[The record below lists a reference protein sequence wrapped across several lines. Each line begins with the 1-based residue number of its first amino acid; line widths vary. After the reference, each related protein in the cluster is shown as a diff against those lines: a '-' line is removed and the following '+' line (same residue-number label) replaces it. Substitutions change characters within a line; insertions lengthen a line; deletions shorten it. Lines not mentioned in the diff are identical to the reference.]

1 VQSTAKVEDSTTFNF
16 LGSIKEHVVSSHKEG
31 LLAAGLDLSHQDTS
45 VRPQDDLYRHF
56 NGGWLKTAVIPAD
69 RASDGAFITLR
80 IQSEA
85 RVREIIEGATGSDE
99 ATKISNIYKSF
110 MDADAVNAK
119 GGAPIAAEL
128 AEVDSISS
136 LTDFT
141 STLSKLEARGV
152 SGIFGTF
159 IYADMKDASTNILY
173 LQQGGISLPD
183 EAYYREEKYADI
195 RTAYVAHI
203 EAMFTLAGVSNPAE
217 NAAKVMA
224 LETSIASH
232 HWDQVK
238 DRDAT
243 LTYNKMN
250 RTEVKALMPAFD
262 WELYLTDGEIP
273 SIVLDSVIVQQPSF
287 FEGLGAILAS
297 FDLEAWK
304 AWLQWHI
311 ISGAAPYLSD
321 EFTTENFAF
330 FGKTLSGTPELRERW
345 KRAVSMI
352 EGSLGEAV
360 GKVYVQ
366 KYFPAEAKARMEKLV
381 ANLIEA
387 YRISINELEWMS
399 PDTKVK
405 ALEKLGKFRPKIGYP
420 DKWRDYSA
428 LQTTADDLYGNVGR
442 VVKFQRDH
450 ELSKIGKPVD
460 RDEWH
465 MAPQTV
471 NAYYNPVMNEI
482 VFPAAILQPPFFGL
496 NHDDAVNY
504 GGIGAVIGH
513 EIGHGF
519 DDQGSKY
526 DGDGALNN
534 WWTDADRSAF
544 EARTKALIAQYDVLT
559 PEEAPDVTV
568 NGALTI
574 GENIG
579 DLGGLTIAYKAY
591 QISLA
596 GKASAVIDGM
606 SGEQRLLLSWA
617 QVWRAKVRPEEMR
630 RRVAT
635 DPHSPAEF
643 RCNQI
648 LKNFTPFYEAFEV
661 TDNDALWLEEQ
672 SRVQIW

>member
-1 VQSTAKVEDSTTFNF
+1 M
-16 LGSIKEHVVSSHKEG
+16 SSSNNG
-31 LLAAGLDLSHQDTS
+31 LSAAGLDFSHQDQS
-45 VRPQDDLYRHF
+45 VRPQDDLYRHL

-69 RASDGAFITLR
+69 RATDGAFMALR
-80 IQSEA
+80 VQSEA

-99 ATKISNIYKSF
+99 ATKISQIYKSF
-110 MDADAVNAK
+110 MDDAAVNAK
-119 GGAPIAAEL
+119 GASPIAAEL
-128 AEVDSISS
+128 AEVDAISS
-136 LTDFT
+136 ITDFI
-141 STLSKLEARGV
+141 STLSKLEARGT

-183 EAYYREEKYADI
+183 EAYYRDEKYAEI
-195 RTAYVAHI
+195 RTAYLAHI
-203 EAMFTLAGVSNPAE
+203 TAMFTLAKVSNPGE
-217 NAAKVMA
+217 NAAKVLA

-243 LTYNKMN
+243 LTYNKMD
-250 RTEVKALMPAFD
+250 RAQVKALMPAFD
-262 WELYLTDGEIP
+262 WELYLTAGEIP
-273 SIVLDSVIVQQPSF
+273 AIVLDSVIVQQPSF
-287 FEGLGAILAS
+287 FEGLGAILAG
-297 FDLEAWK
+297 FDADAWK
-304 AWLQWHI
+304 AWLKWHI

-321 EFTTENFAF
+321 EFTNENFAF

-387 YRISINELEWMS
+387 YRVSINELAWMS
-399 PDTKVK
+399 PDTKAK

-428 LQTTADDLYGNVGR
+428 LKTTPDDLYGNVGR

-496 NHDDAVNY
+496 DHDDAVNY

-534 WWTDADRSAF
+534 WWTDSDRAAF
-544 EARTKALIAQYDVLT
+544 EERTKALIAQYDALI
-559 PEEAPDVTV
+559 PEEATDVNV

-596 GKASAVIDGM
+596 GKPSPVIEGM
-606 SGEQRLLLSWA
+606 SGEKRLMLSWA
-617 QVWRAKVRPEEMR
+617 QIWRAKVRPEEMR
-630 RRVAT
+630 RRIAT

-648 LKNFTPFYEAFEV
+648 LKNFTPFYEEFGV
-661 TDNDALWLEEQ
+661 TEKDALWLEEQ

>member
-1 VQSTAKVEDSTTFNF
+1 M
-16 LGSIKEHVVSSHKEG
+16 SSSKEG
-31 LLAAGLDLSHQDTS
+31 LSAAGLDFSNQDQS

-56 NGGWLKTAVIPAD
+56 NGSWLKTAVIPAD
-69 RASDGAFITLR
+69 RATDGAFMALR
-80 IQSEA
+80 VQSEA

-99 ATKISNIYKSF
+99 ATKIAHIYKSF

-119 GGAPIAAEL
+119 GGSPIAAEL
-128 AEVDSISS
+128 ALVDSISTI
-136 LTDFT
+136 TDFI
-141 STLSKLEARGV
+141 STFSKLEARGT

-173 LQQGGISLPD
+173 LAQGGISLPD

-203 EAMFTLAGVSNPAE
+203 TAMFTLAGVSDPAG

-238 DRDAT
+238 NRDAT

-250 RTEVKALMPAFD
+250 RAEVTALMPVFD

-273 SIVLDSVIVQQPSF
+273 AIVLDSVIVQQPSF
-287 FEGLGAILAS
+287 FEGLGSILAN
-297 FDLEAWK
+297 FDAAAWK
-304 AWLQWHI
+304 AWLKWHI
-311 ISGAAPYLSD
+311 ISGSAPYLSD
-321 EFTTENFAF
+321 DFTNENFAF

-366 KYFPAEAKARMEKLV
+366 KYFPAEAKARMENLV

-387 YRISINELEWMS
+387 YRVSINELAWMS

-428 LQTTADDLYGNVGR
+428 LKTTPGDLYGNVGR

-460 RDEWH
+460 RDEWF

-482 VFPAAILQPPFFGL
+482 VFPAAILQAPFFGL
-496 NHDDAVNY
+496 DHDDAVNY

-534 WWTDADRSAF
+534 WWTDADRAAF
-544 EARTKALIAQYDVLT
+544 EERTKALIAQYDALI
-559 PEEAPDVTV
+559 PEEAPDVNV

-579 DLGGLTIAYKAY
+579 DLGGLTIAFKAY
-591 QISLA
+591 QISLQ
-596 GKASAVIDGM
+596 GKISPVIEGM
-606 SGEQRLLLSWA
+606 SGEKRLMLSWA
-617 QVWRAKVRPEEMR
+617 QIWRAKVRPEEMR
-630 RRVAT
+630 RRIAT

-648 LKNFTPFYEAFEV
+648 LKNFTPFYQEFGV
-661 TDNDALWLEEQ
+661 TEKDALWLEEQ
-672 SRVQIW
+672 ARVQIW

>member
-1 VQSTAKVEDSTTFNF
+1 M
-16 LGSIKEHVVSSHKEG
+16 SSSKDG
-31 LLAAGLDLSHQDTS
+31 LSAAGLDFSYQDQS

-69 RASDGAFITLR
+69 RATDGAFMALR
-80 IQSEA
+80 VQSEA

-99 ATKISNIYKSF
+99 ATKIAHIYKSF
-110 MDADAVNAK
+110 MDVDAVNAK
-119 GGAPIAAEL
+119 GGSPIAAEL
-128 AEVDSISS
+128 ALVDSISTI
-136 LTDFT
+136 TDFI
-141 STLSKLEARGV
+141 STFSKLEARGTA
-152 SGIFGTF
+152 GIFGTF

-173 LQQGGISLPD
+173 LAQGGISLPD

-203 EAMFTLAGVSNPAE
+203 SAMFTLAGVSDPAE
-217 NAAKVMA
+217 NAAQVMA

-238 DRDAT
+238 NRDAT

-250 RTEVKALMPAFD
+250 RAEVKALMPAFD
-262 WELYLTDGEIP
+262 WDLYLTDGEIP
-273 SIVLDSVIVQQPSF
+273 AIVLDSVIVQQPSF
-287 FEGLGAILAS
+287 FEGLGSILAS
-297 FDLEAWK
+297 FDAAAWK
-304 AWLQWHI
+304 AWLKWHI
-311 ISGAAPYLSD
+311 ISGSAPYLSD
-321 EFTTENFAF
+321 DFTNENFAF

-366 KYFPAEAKARMEKLV
+366 KYFPAEAKARMENLV

-387 YRISINELEWMS
+387 YRVSINELAWMS

-428 LQTTADDLYGNVGR
+428 LKTTPDDLYGNVGR

-460 RDEWH
+460 RDEWF

-482 VFPAAILQPPFFGL
+482 VFPAAILQAPFFGL
-496 NHDDAVNY
+496 DHDDAVNY

-534 WWTDADRSAF
+534 WWTDADRAAF
-544 EARTKALIAQYDVLT
+544 EERTKALIEQYDALI
-559 PEEAPDVTV
+559 PEEAPDVNV

-591 QISLA
+591 QISLQ
-596 GKASAVIDGM
+596 GKPSPVIEGM
-606 SGEQRLLLSWA
+606 SGEKRLMLSWA
-617 QVWRAKVRPEEMR
+617 QIWRAKVRPEEMR
-630 RRVAT
+630 RRIAT

-648 LKNFTPFYEAFEV
+648 LKNFTPFYQEFGV
-661 TDNDALWLEEQ
+661 TEKDALWLEEQ

>member
-1 VQSTAKVEDSTTFNF
+1 M
-16 LGSIKEHVVSSHKEG
+16 SSSKEG
-31 LLAAGLDLSHQDTS
+31 LSAAGLDFSNQDQS

-56 NGGWLKTAVIPAD
+56 NGSWLKTAVIPAD
-69 RASDGAFITLR
+69 RATDGAFMALR
-80 IQSEA
+80 VQSEA

-99 ATKISNIYKSF
+99 ATKIAHIYKSF
-110 MDADAVNAK
+110 MDVDAVNAK
-119 GGAPIAAEL
+119 GASPIAAEL
-128 AEVDSISS
+128 ALVDSISTI
-136 LTDFT
+136 TDFI
-141 STLSKLEARGV
+141 STFSKLEARGT

-173 LQQGGISLPD
+173 LAQGGISLPD

-203 EAMFTLAGVSNPAE
+203 TAMFTLAGVSDPAG

-238 DRDAT
+238 NRDAT

-250 RTEVKALMPAFD
+250 RAEVTALMPVFD

-273 SIVLDSVIVQQPSF
+273 AIVLDSVIVQQPSF
-287 FEGLGAILAS
+287 FEGLGSILAN
-297 FDLEAWK
+297 FDAAAWK
-304 AWLQWHI
+304 AWLKWHI
-311 ISGAAPYLSD
+311 ISGSAPYLSD
-321 EFTTENFAF
+321 DFTNENFAF

-366 KYFPAEAKARMEKLV
+366 KYFPAEAKARMENLV

-387 YRISINELEWMS
+387 YRVSINELAWMS

-428 LQTTADDLYGNVGR
+428 LKTTPDDLYGNVGR

-460 RDEWH
+460 RDEWF

-482 VFPAAILQPPFFGL
+482 VFPAAILQAPFFGL
-496 NHDDAVNY
+496 DHDDAVNY

-534 WWTDADRSAF
+534 WWTDADRAAF
-544 EARTKALIAQYDVLT
+544 EERTKALIAQYDALI
-559 PEEAPDVTV
+559 PEEAPDVNV

-579 DLGGLTIAYKAY
+579 DLGGLTIAFKAY
-591 QISLA
+591 QISLQ
-596 GKASAVIDGM
+596 GKPSPVIEGM
-606 SGEQRLLLSWA
+606 SGEKRLMLSWA
-617 QVWRAKVRPEEMR
+617 QIWRAKVRPEEMR
-630 RRVAT
+630 RRIAT

-648 LKNFTPFYEAFEV
+648 LKNFTPFYQEFGV
-661 TDNDALWLEEQ
+661 TEKDALWLEEQ

>member
-1 VQSTAKVEDSTTFNF
+1 VSNQSLS
-16 LGSIKEHVVSSHKEG
+16 G
-31 LLAAGLDLSHQDTS
+31 AGLDFSHQDTS

-56 NGGWLKTAVIPAD
+56 NGGWLKTAQIPAD
-69 RASDGAFITLR
+69 RASDGAFIALR

-99 ATKISNIYKSF
+99 ATKIGNLYRSF
-110 MDADAVNAK
+110 MDSAAVNAK
-119 GGAPIAAEL
+119 GGSPIAPEL
-128 AEVDSISS
+128 AEVDSIST
-136 LTDFT
+136 LTDFI
-141 STLSKLEARGV
+141 STLSKLEARGT

-183 EAYYREEKYADI
+183 EAYYREDKYAEI
-195 RTAYVAHI
+195 RSAFLSHI
-203 EAMFTLAGVSNPAE
+203 EAMFALAGVSNPAD

-262 WELYLTDGEIP
+262 WELYLTDGQIP
-273 SIVLDSVIVQQPSF
+273 SVVLDSVIVQQPSF
-287 FEGLGAILAS
+287 FEGLGTILAS
-297 FDLEAWK
+297 FDLASWK
-304 AWLQWHI
+304 AWLKWHI

-321 EFTTENFAF
+321 DFTNENFAF
-330 FGKTLSGTPELRERW
+330 FGKVLSGTPELRERW

-399 PDTKVK
+399 PETKVK
-405 ALEKLGKFRPKIGYP
+405 AQEKLGKFRPKIGYP

-428 LQTTADDLYGNVGR
+428 LQTTPDDLYGNVGR

-450 ELSKIGKPVD
+450 ELSKVGKPVD
-460 RDEWH
+460 REEWF

-496 NHDDAVNY
+496 DHDDAVNY
-504 GGIGAVIGH
+504 GAIGAVIGH

-534 WWTDADRSAF
+534 WWTDADRAAF
-544 EARTKALIAQYDVLT
+544 EERTKALIAQYDVLV

-579 DLGGLTIAYKAY
+579 DLGGLAIAYKAY
-591 QISLA
+591 QISLQ
-596 GKASAVIDGM
+596 GKPSPVIEGM
-606 SGEQRLLLSWA
+606 SGEKRLMLSWA

-630 RRVAT
+630 RRIAT

-648 LKNFTPFYEAFEV
+648 LKNFTPFYEEFGV
-661 TDNDALWLEEQ
+661 TDKDALWLEEQ
-672 SRVQIW
+672 ARVQIW

>member
-1 VQSTAKVEDSTTFNF
+1 M
-16 LGSIKEHVVSSHKEG
+16 SSSKDG
-31 LLAAGLDLSHQDTS
+31 LSAAGLDFSHQDQT
-45 VRPQDDLYRHF
+45 VRAQDDLYRHF

-69 RASDGAFITLR
+69 RATDGAFMALR
-80 IQSEA
+80 VQSEA

-99 ATKISNIYKSF
+99 ATKIANIYKSF
-110 MDADAVNAK
+110 MDVDAVNAK
-119 GGAPIAAEL
+119 GGSPIAAEL
-128 AEVDSISS
+128 ALVDSISTI
-136 LTDFT
+136 TDFI
-141 STLSKLEARGV
+141 STFSQLEARGTA
-152 SGIFGTF
+152 GIFGTF

-173 LQQGGISLPD
+173 LAQGGISLPD
-183 EAYYREEKYADI
+183 EAYYREEKYAEI
-195 RTAYVAHI
+195 RTAYLAHI
-203 EAMFTLAGVSNPAE
+203 TAMFTLAGVSDPAE
-217 NAAKVMA
+217 NAAQVMA

-238 DRDAT
+238 NRDAT

-250 RTEVKALMPAFD
+250 RAEVKALMPAFD
-262 WELYLTDGEIP
+262 WDLYLTDGEIP
-273 SIVLDSVIVQQPSF
+273 AIVLDSVIVQQPSF
-287 FEGLGAILAS
+287 FEGLGSILAN
-297 FDLEAWK
+297 FDAAAWK
-304 AWLQWHI
+304 AWLKWHI
-311 ISGAAPYLSD
+311 ISGSAPYLSD
-321 EFTTENFAF
+321 DFTYENFAF

-366 KYFPAEAKARMEKLV
+366 QYFPAEAKARMEKLV

-387 YRISINELEWMS
+387 YRISINELAWMS
-399 PDTKVK
+399 PETKVK

-428 LQTTADDLYGNVGR
+428 LKTTSDDLYGNVGR

-460 RDEWH
+460 RDEWF

-482 VFPAAILQPPFFGL
+482 VFPAAILQAPFFGL
-496 NHDDAVNY
+496 DHDDAVNY

-534 WWTDADRSAF
+534 WWTDADRADF
-544 EARTKALIAQYDVLT
+544 EERTKALIAQYDALI
-559 PEEAPDVTV
+559 PEEAPDVNV

-596 GKASAVIDGM
+596 GKPSPVIDGM
-606 SGEQRLLLSWA
+606 SGEKRLMLSWA
-617 QVWRAKVRPEEMR
+617 QIWRAKVRPEEMR
-630 RRVAT
+630 RRIAT

-648 LKNFTPFYEAFEV
+648 LKNFTPFYEEFGV
-661 TDNDALWLEEQ
+661 TDKDALWLEEQ
-672 SRVQIW
+672 ARVQIW

>member
-1 VQSTAKVEDSTTFNF
+1 
-16 LGSIKEHVVSSHKEG
+16 VSSSKDG
-31 LLAAGLDLSHQDTS
+31 LSAAGLDFSHQDQT
-45 VRPQDDLYRHF
+45 VRAQDDLYRHF

-69 RASDGAFITLR
+69 RATDGAFMALR
-80 IQSEA
+80 VQSEA

-99 ATKISNIYKSF
+99 ATKIANIYKSF
-110 MDADAVNAK
+110 MDVDAVNAK
-119 GGAPIAAEL
+119 GGSPIAAEL
-128 AEVDSISS
+128 ALVDSISTI
-136 LTDFT
+136 TDFI
-141 STLSKLEARGV
+141 STFSKLEARGTA
-152 SGIFGTF
+152 GIFGTF

-173 LQQGGISLPD
+173 LAQGGISLPD
-183 EAYYREEKYADI
+183 EAYYREEKYAEI
-195 RTAYVAHI
+195 RTAYLDHI
-203 EAMFTLAGVSNPAE
+203 TAMFTLAGVSDPAE
-217 NAAKVMA
+217 NAAQVMA

-238 DRDAT
+238 NRDAT

-262 WELYLTDGEIP
+262 WDLYLTDGEIP
-273 SIVLDSVIVQQPSF
+273 AIVLDSVIVQQPSF
-287 FEGLGAILAS
+287 FEGLGSILAN
-297 FDLEAWK
+297 FDAAAWK
-304 AWLQWHI
+304 AWLKWHI
-311 ISGAAPYLSD
+311 ISGSAPYLSD
-321 EFTTENFAF
+321 DFTNENFAF

-366 KYFPAEAKARMEKLV
+366 QYFPAEAKARMEKLV

-387 YRISINELEWMS
+387 YRISINELAWMS
-399 PDTKVK
+399 PETKVK

-428 LQTTADDLYGNVGR
+428 LKTTSDDLYGNVGR

-460 RDEWH
+460 RDEWF

-482 VFPAAILQPPFFGL
+482 VFPAAILQAPFFGL
-496 NHDDAVNY
+496 DHDDAVNY

-534 WWTDADRSAF
+534 WWTDADRAAF
-544 EARTKALIAQYDVLT
+544 EERTKALIAQYDALI
-559 PEEAPDVTV
+559 PEEAPDVNV

-596 GKASAVIDGM
+596 GKPSPVIDGM
-606 SGEQRLLLSWA
+606 SGEKRLMLSWA
-617 QVWRAKVRPEEMR
+617 QIWRAKVRPEEMR
-630 RRVAT
+630 RRIAT

-648 LKNFTPFYEAFEV
+648 LKNFTPFYEEFGV
-661 TDNDALWLEEQ
+661 TDKDALWLEEQ
-672 SRVQIW
+672 ARVQIW

>member
-1 VQSTAKVEDSTTFNF
+1 M
-16 LGSIKEHVVSSHKEG
+16 SIKK
-31 LLAAGLDLSHQDTS
+31 AGLDLSNQDVT

-56 NGGWLKTAVIPAD
+56 NGEWLKSAVIPAD
-69 RASDGAFITLR
+69 RAADGAFVTLR

-85 RVREIIEGATGSDE
+85 RVREIIESATGSDE
-99 ATKISNIYKSF
+99 ATKISNIYASF
-110 MDADAVNAK
+110 MAADAVNAK
-119 GGAPIAAEL
+119 GCSPIADEL
-128 AEVDSISS
+128 AEVDAITS
-136 LTDFT
+136 LKDFI
-141 STLSKLEARGV
+141 STLAKLEARGL
-152 SGIFGTF
+152 SGIFGSF
-159 IYADMKDASTNILY
+159 IYADMKDASTHIMY
-173 LQQGGISLPD
+173 ISQGGISLPD
-183 EAYYREEKYADI
+183 EAYYREEQYADI
-195 RTAYVAHI
+195 RTTYVEHVAH
-203 EAMFTLAGVSNPAE
+203 MFSLAGVANGADL
-217 NAAKVMA
+217 AAKVMT
-224 LETSIASH
+224 LETSIAKH
-232 HWDQVK
+232 HWDKVK
-238 DRDAT
+238 GREAN
-243 LTYNKMN
+243 LTYNKMDRN
-250 RTEVKALMPAFD
+250 EVKALLSLFD
-262 WELYLTDGEIP
+262 WDLYLAAGDIP
-273 SIVLDSVIVQQPSF
+273 TVVLDSVIVRQPSF
-287 FEGLGAILAS
+287 FEGLNSILAS

-304 AWLQWHI
+304 AWLKWNI

-321 EFTTENFAF
+321 ELVDENFAF

-345 KRAVSMI
+345 KRAVTMI

-366 KYFPAEAKARMEKLV
+366 KYFPAEAKARMEALV

-387 YRISINELEWMS
+387 YRVSINELAWMS

-442 VVKFQRDH
+442 VIKFQRDH

-496 NHDDAVNY
+496 DHDDAVNY

-534 WWTDADRSAF
+534 WWTDADRAAF
-544 EARTKALIAQYDVLT
+544 EERTKALIAQYDELK
-559 PEEAPDVTV
+559 PEEAPDVNV

-591 QISLA
+591 LISLA
-596 GKASAVIDGM
+596 GKPSPVIDGF
-606 SGEQRLLLSWA
+606 SGEQRLMLSWA

-630 RRVAT
+630 RRIAT

-648 LKNFTPFYEAFEV
+648 VKNFTPFYEAFGV
-661 TDNDALWLEEQ
+661 TEKDALWLDEQ

>member
-1 VQSTAKVEDSTTFNF
+1 M
-16 LGSIKEHVVSSHKEG
+16 SSSKEG
-31 LLAAGLDLSHQDTS
+31 LSAAGLDFSNQDQS

-56 NGGWLKTAVIPAD
+56 NGSWLKTAVIPAD
-69 RASDGAFITLR
+69 RATDGAFMALR
-80 IQSEA
+80 VQSEA

-99 ATKISNIYKSF
+99 ATKIAHIYKSF
-110 MDADAVNAK
+110 MDVDAVNAK
-119 GGAPIAAEL
+119 GASPIAAEL
-128 AEVDSISS
+128 ALVDSISTI
-136 LTDFT
+136 TDFI
-141 STLSKLEARGV
+141 STFSKLEARGT

-173 LQQGGISLPD
+173 LAQGGISLPD

-203 EAMFTLAGVSNPAE
+203 TAMFTLAGVSDPAG

-238 DRDAT
+238 NRDAT

-250 RTEVKALMPAFD
+250 RAEVTALMPVFD

-273 SIVLDSVIVQQPSF
+273 AIVLDSVIVQQPSF
-287 FEGLGAILAS
+287 FEGLGSILAN
-297 FDLEAWK
+297 FDAAAWK
-304 AWLQWHI
+304 AWLKWHI
-311 ISGAAPYLSD
+311 ISGSAPYLSD
-321 EFTTENFAF
+321 DFTKENFAF

-366 KYFPAEAKARMEKLV
+366 KYFPAEAKARMENLV

-387 YRISINELEWMS
+387 YRVSINELAWMS

-428 LQTTADDLYGNVGR
+428 LKTTPGDLYGNVGR

-460 RDEWH
+460 RDEWF

-482 VFPAAILQPPFFGL
+482 VFPAAILQAPFFGL
-496 NHDDAVNY
+496 DHDDAVNY

-534 WWTDADRSAF
+534 WWTDADRAAF
-544 EARTKALIAQYDVLT
+544 EERTKALIAQYDALI
-559 PEEAPDVTV
+559 PEEAPDVNV

-579 DLGGLTIAYKAY
+579 DLGGLTIAFKAY
-591 QISLA
+591 QISLQ
-596 GKASAVIDGM
+596 GKLSPVIEGM
-606 SGEQRLLLSWA
+606 SGEKRLMLSWA
-617 QVWRAKVRPEEMR
+617 QIWRAKVRPEEMR
-630 RRVAT
+630 RRIAT

-648 LKNFTPFYEAFEV
+648 LKNFTPFYQEFGV
-661 TDNDALWLEEQ
+661 TEKDALWLEEQ
-672 SRVQIW
+672 ARVQIW

>member
-1 VQSTAKVEDSTTFNF
+1 M
-16 LGSIKEHVVSSHKEG
+16 SIKK
-31 LLAAGLDLSHQDTS
+31 AGLDFSNQDSS

-56 NGGWLKTAVIPAD
+56 NGGWLSTAEIPAD
-69 RASDGAFITLR
+69 RATDGAFMALR
-80 IQSEA
+80 IESEA
-85 RVREIIEGATGSDE
+85 RVREIIESATGSDE
-99 ATKISNIYKSF
+99 ATKISNIYASF
-110 MDADAVNAK
+110 MAADAVNAK
-119 GGAPIAAEL
+119 GASPIANEL
-128 AEVDSISS
+128 KEVDAIAS
-136 LTDFT
+136 LKDFI
-141 STLSKLEARGV
+141 STLSKLEARGL

-159 IYADMKDASTNILY
+159 IYADMKDASTNIMY

-195 RTAYVAHI
+195 RAAFLVHVAKI
-203 EAMFTLAGVSNPAE
+203 FDLAGVPSSAE
-217 NAAKVMA
+217 LATKVMA
-224 LETSIASH
+224 LETTLASH

-250 RTEVKALMPAFD
+250 RAQVSALMPAFD
-262 WELYLTDGEIP
+262 WELYLTAGEIP
-273 SIVLDSVIVQQPSF
+273 AIVLDSVIVQQPSY
-287 FEGLGAILAS
+287 FEGLGQILAD
-297 FDLEAWK
+297 FDLDAWK
-304 AWLQWHI
+304 AWLKWHI
-311 ISGAAPYLSD
+311 ISGAASYLSD
-321 EFTTENFAF
+321 EFVQENFAF

-366 KYFPAEAKARMEKLV
+366 KYFPAEAKTRMEQLV

-387 YRISINELEWMS
+387 YRVSINDLEWMS
-399 PDTKVK
+399 PQTKVK

-428 LQTTADDLYGNVGR
+428 LETTPDDLYGNVGR
-442 VVKFQRDH
+442 VIKFQRDH

-460 RDEWH
+460 REEWH

-496 NHDDAVNY
+496 DHDDAVNY

-534 WWTDADRSAF
+534 WWSDSDREAF
-544 EARTKALIAQYDVLT
+544 ELRTKALIAQYDALI
-559 PEEAPDVTV
+559 PEEAPDVNV

-579 DLGGLTIAYKAY
+579 DLGGLAIAYKAY
-591 QISLA
+591 QISLG
-596 GKASAVIDGM
+596 GKASPVIDGF

-617 QVWRAKVRPEEMR
+617 QIWRAKVRPEEMR
-630 RRVAT
+630 RRIAT

-648 LKNFTPFYEAFEV
+648 VKNFTPFYEAFGV
-661 TDNDALWLEEQ
+661 TEKDALWLDEQ

>member
-1 VQSTAKVEDSTTFNF
+1 V
-16 LGSIKEHVVSSHKEG
+16 SIKK
-31 LLAAGLDLSHQDTS
+31 AGLDFSNQDSS

-56 NGGWLKTAVIPAD
+56 NGGWLSTAEIPAD
-69 RASDGAFITLR
+69 RATDGAFMALR
-80 IQSEA
+80 IESEA
-85 RVREIIEGATGSDE
+85 RVREIIESATGSDE
-99 ATKISNIYKSF
+99 ATKISNIYASF
-110 MDADAVNAK
+110 MAADAVNAK
-119 GGAPIAAEL
+119 GASPIANEL
-128 AEVDSISS
+128 KEVDAIAS
-136 LTDFT
+136 LKDFI
-141 STLSKLEARGV
+141 STLSKLEARGL
-152 SGIFGTF
+152 SGIFGTY
-159 IYADMKDASTNILY
+159 IYADMKDASTNIMY

-195 RTAYVAHI
+195 RAAFLVHVAKI
-203 EAMFTLAGVSNPAE
+203 FDLAGVPSS
-217 NAAKVMA
+217 AALATKVMA
-224 LETSIASH
+224 LETSLASH

-250 RTEVKALMPAFD
+250 RAQVSALMPAFD
-262 WELYLTDGEIP
+262 WELYLTAGEIP
-273 SIVLDSVIVQQPSF
+273 AIVLDSVIVQQPSY
-287 FEGLGAILAS
+287 FEGLGQILAD
-297 FDLEAWK
+297 FDLDAWK
-304 AWLQWHI
+304 AWLKWHI
-311 ISGAAPYLSD
+311 ISGAASYLSD
-321 EFTTENFAF
+321 EFVQENFAF

-366 KYFPAEAKARMEKLV
+366 KYFPAEAKTRMEQLV

-387 YRISINELEWMS
+387 YRVSINDLEWMS
-399 PDTKVK
+399 PETKVK

-428 LQTTADDLYGNVGR
+428 LETTPDDLYGNVGR
-442 VVKFQRDH
+442 VIKFQRDH

-460 RDEWH
+460 REEWH

-496 NHDDAVNY
+496 DHDDAVNY

-534 WWTDADRSAF
+534 WWSDSDREAF
-544 EARTKALIAQYDVLT
+544 ELRTKALIAQYDALI
-559 PEEAPDVTV
+559 PEEAPDVNV

-579 DLGGLTIAYKAY
+579 DLGGLAIAYKAY
-591 QISLA
+591 QISL
-596 GKASAVIDGM
+596 GSKASPVIDGF

-617 QVWRAKVRPEEMR
+617 QIWRAKVRPEEMR
-630 RRVAT
+630 RRIAT

-648 LKNFTPFYEAFEV
+648 VKNFTPFYEAFGV
-661 TDNDALWLEEQ
+661 TEKDALWLDEQ

>member
-1 VQSTAKVEDSTTFNF
+1 M
-16 LGSIKEHVVSSHKEG
+16 SSSKDG
-31 LLAAGLDLSHQDTS
+31 LSAAGLDFSYQDQS

-69 RASDGAFITLR
+69 RATDGAFMALR
-80 IQSEA
+80 VQSEA

-99 ATKISNIYKSF
+99 ATKIAHIYKSF
-110 MDADAVNAK
+110 MDVDAVNAK
-119 GGAPIAAEL
+119 GGSPIAAEL
-128 AEVDSISS
+128 ALVDSISTI
-136 LTDFT
+136 TDFI
-141 STLSKLEARGV
+141 STFSRLEARGTA
-152 SGIFGTF
+152 GIFGTF

-173 LQQGGISLPD
+173 LAQGGISLPD

-203 EAMFTLAGVSNPAE
+203 SAMFTLAGVSDPAE
-217 NAAKVMA
+217 NAAQVMA

-238 DRDAT
+238 NRDAT

-262 WELYLTDGEIP
+262 WDLYLTDGEIP
-273 SIVLDSVIVQQPSF
+273 AIVLDSVIVQQPSF
-287 FEGLGAILAS
+287 FEGLGSILAN
-297 FDLEAWK
+297 FDAAAWK
-304 AWLQWHI
+304 AWLKWHI
-311 ISGAAPYLSD
+311 ISGSAPYLSD
-321 EFTTENFAF
+321 DFTNENFAF

-366 KYFPAEAKARMEKLV
+366 KYFPAEAKARMENLV

-387 YRISINELEWMS
+387 YRVSINELAWMS

-428 LQTTADDLYGNVGR
+428 LKTTPDDLYGNVGR

-460 RDEWH
+460 RDEWF

-482 VFPAAILQPPFFGL
+482 VFPAAILQAPFFGL
-496 NHDDAVNY
+496 DHDDAVNY

-534 WWTDADRSAF
+534 WWTDADRAAF
-544 EARTKALIAQYDVLT
+544 EERTKALIEQYDALI
-559 PEEAPDVTV
+559 PEEAPDVNV

-591 QISLA
+591 QISLQ
-596 GKASAVIDGM
+596 GKPSPVIEGM
-606 SGEQRLLLSWA
+606 SGEKRLMLSWA
-617 QVWRAKVRPEEMR
+617 QIWRAKVRPEEMR
-630 RRVAT
+630 RRIAT

-648 LKNFTPFYEAFEV
+648 LKNFTPFYQEFGV
-661 TDNDALWLEEQ
+661 TEKDALWLEEQ

>member
-1 VQSTAKVEDSTTFNF
+1 MSNKS
-16 LGSIKEHVVSSHKEG
+16 LSG
-31 LLAAGLDLSHQDTS
+31 AGLDFSHQDTS

-56 NGGWLKTAVIPAD
+56 NGGWLKSAEIPAD
-69 RASDGAFITLR
+69 RASDGAFIALR

-110 MDADAVNAK
+110 MDAAAVNAK
-119 GGAPIAAEL
+119 GGSPIAGEL
-128 AEVDSISS
+128 AQVDSISS
-136 LTDFT
+136 LTDFV
-141 STLSKLEARGV
+141 STFSKLEARGT

-173 LQQGGISLPD
+173 LVQGGISLPD
-183 EAYYREEKYADI
+183 EAYYSEEKYADI
-195 RTAYVAHI
+195 RTAYLSHI

-238 DRDAT
+238 NRDAT
-243 LTYNKMN
+243 LTYNKMD
-250 RTEVKALMPAFD
+250 RAQVKALMPAFD
-262 WELYLTDGEIP
+262 WELYLSEGEIP
-273 SIVLDSVIVQQPSF
+273 GVVLDSVIVQQPSF
-287 FEGLGAILAS
+287 FEGLGALLAN
-297 FDLEAWK
+297 FDVDAWK
-304 AWLQWHI
+304 AWLKWHI

-321 EFTTENFAF
+321 DFTNENFAF
-330 FGKTLSGTPELRERW
+330 FGKVLSGTPELRERW

-428 LQTTADDLYGNVGR
+428 LQTTSDDLYGNVGR

-460 RDEWH
+460 RDEWL

-496 NHDDAVNY
+496 DHDDAVNY
-504 GGIGAVIGH
+504 GAIGAVIGH

-534 WWTDADRSAF
+534 WWTDADRAAF
-544 EARTKALIAQYDVLT
+544 EERTKALIEQYDALI
-559 PEEAPDVTV
+559 PEEAPDVNV

-579 DLGGLTIAYKAY
+579 DLGGLAIAYKAY
-591 QISLA
+591 QISLQ
-596 GKASAVIDGM
+596 GKPSPVIEGM
-606 SGEQRLLLSWA
+606 SGEKRLMLSWA

-630 RRVAT
+630 RRIAI

-648 LKNFTPFYEAFEV
+648 LKNFTPFYEEFGV
-661 TDNDALWLEEQ
+661 TDKDALWLEEQ
-672 SRVQIW
+672 ARVQIW

>member
-1 VQSTAKVEDSTTFNF
+1 
-16 LGSIKEHVVSSHKEG
+16 
-31 LLAAGLDLSHQDTS
+31 

-69 RASDGAFITLR
+69 RATDGAFMALR
-80 IQSEA
+80 VQSEA
-85 RVREIIEGATGSDE
+85 RVREIIESATGSDE
-99 ATKISNIYKSF
+99 ATKIANIYKSF
-110 MDADAVNAK
+110 MDAAAVNSK
-119 GGAPIAAEL
+119 GSSPIASEL
-128 AEVDSISS
+128 AQVDSISS
-136 LTDFT
+136 LTDFV
-141 STLSKLEARGV
+141 STFSKLEARGT

-173 LQQGGISLPD
+173 LVQGGISLPD

-195 RTAYVAHI
+195 RTAYLAHI
-203 EAMFTLAGVSNPAE
+203 TAMFTLAKISNPAE

-238 DRDAT
+238 NRDAT
-243 LTYNKMN
+243 LTYNKMD
-250 RTEVKALMPAFD
+250 RAQVKALMPAFD
-262 WELYLTDGEIP
+262 WDLYLADGEIP
-273 SIVLDSVIVQQPSF
+273 GIVLDSVIVQQPSF
-287 FEGLGAILAS
+287 FEGLGTILAD
-297 FDLEAWK
+297 FDVDAWK
-304 AWLQWHI
+304 AWLKWHI

-321 EFTTENFAF
+321 DFTNENFAF

-366 KYFPAEAKARMEKLV
+366 KYFPAEAKARMENLV

-387 YRISINELEWMS
+387 YRISINELAWMS
-399 PDTKVK
+399 PETKVK

-428 LQTTADDLYGNVGR
+428 LQTTPADLYGNVGR

-460 RDEWH
+460 RDEWF

-496 NHDDAVNY
+496 DHDDAVNY

-534 WWTDADRSAF
+534 WWTDADRAAF
-544 EARTKALIAQYDVLT
+544 EERTKALIAQYDALV
-559 PEEAPDVTV
+559 PEEAPDVNV

-579 DLGGLTIAYKAY
+579 DLGGLAIAFKAY

-596 GKASAVIDGM
+596 GKPSPVIEGM
-606 SGEQRLLLSWA
+606 SGEKRLMLSWA
-617 QVWRAKVRPEEMR
+617 QIWRAKVRPEEMR
-630 RRVAT
+630 RRIAT

-648 LKNFTPFYEAFEV
+648 LKNFTPFYQEFGV
-661 TDNDALWLEEQ
+661 TDKDALWLEEKA
-672 SRVQIW
+672 RVQIW

>member
-1 VQSTAKVEDSTTFNF
+1 MA
-16 LGSIKEHVVSSHKEG
+16 
-31 LLAAGLDLSHQDTS
+31 
-45 VRPQDDLYRHF
+45 
-56 NGGWLKTAVIPAD
+56 
-69 RASDGAFITLR
+69 LR
-80 IQSEA
+80 VQSEA

-99 ATKISNIYKSF
+99 ATKISQIYKSF
-110 MDADAVNAK
+110 MDDAAVNAK
-119 GGAPIAAEL
+119 GASPIAAEL
-128 AEVDSISS
+128 AEVDAISS
-136 LTDFT
+136 ITDFI
-141 STLSKLEARGV
+141 STLSKLEARGT

-183 EAYYREEKYADI
+183 EAYYRDEKYAEI
-195 RTAYVAHI
+195 RTAYLAHI
-203 EAMFTLAGVSNPAE
+203 TAMFTLAKVSNPGE
-217 NAAKVMA
+217 NATKVLA

-243 LTYNKMN
+243 LTYNKMD
-250 RTEVKALMPAFD
+250 RAQVKALMPAFD
-262 WELYLTDGEIP
+262 WELYLTAGEIP
-273 SIVLDSVIVQQPSF
+273 AIVLDSVIVQQPSF
-287 FEGLGAILAS
+287 FEGLGAILAG
-297 FDLEAWK
+297 FDADAWK
-304 AWLQWHI
+304 AWLKWHI

-321 EFTTENFAF
+321 EFTNENFAF

-387 YRISINELEWMS
+387 YRLSINELAWMS
-399 PDTKVK
+399 PDTKAK

-428 LQTTADDLYGNVGR
+428 LKTTPDDLYGNVGR

-496 NHDDAVNY
+496 DHDDAVNY

-534 WWTDADRSAF
+534 WWTDSDRAAF
-544 EARTKALIAQYDVLT
+544 EERTKALIAQYDALI
-559 PEEAPDVTV
+559 PEEATDVNV

-596 GKASAVIDGM
+596 GKPSPVIEGM
-606 SGEQRLLLSWA
+606 SGEKRLMLSWA
-617 QVWRAKVRPEEMR
+617 QIWRAKVRPEEMR
-630 RRVAT
+630 RRIAT

-648 LKNFTPFYEAFEV
+648 LKNFTPFYEEFGV
-661 TDNDALWLEEQ
+661 TEKDALWLEEQ

>member
-1 VQSTAKVEDSTTFNF
+1 MSNQSLS
-16 LGSIKEHVVSSHKEG
+16 G
-31 LLAAGLDLSHQDTS
+31 AGLDFSHQDTS

-56 NGGWLKTAVIPAD
+56 NGGWLKTAQIPAD
-69 RASDGAFITLR
+69 RASDGAFIALR

-99 ATKISNIYKSF
+99 ATKIGNLYRSF
-110 MDADAVNAK
+110 MDSTAVNAK
-119 GGAPIAAEL
+119 GGSPIAPEL
-128 AEVDSISS
+128 AEVDSIST
-136 LTDFT
+136 LTDFI
-141 STLSKLEARGV
+141 STLSKLEARGT

-183 EAYYREEKYADI
+183 EAYYREDKYAEI
-195 RTAYVAHI
+195 RSAFLSHI
-203 EAMFTLAGVSNPAE
+203 EAMFALAGVSNPAD

-262 WELYLTDGEIP
+262 WELYLTDGQIP
-273 SIVLDSVIVQQPSF
+273 SVVLDSVIVQQPSF
-287 FEGLGAILAS
+287 FEGLGTILAS
-297 FDLEAWK
+297 FDLAAWK
-304 AWLQWHI
+304 AWLKWHI

-321 EFTTENFAF
+321 DFTNENFAF
-330 FGKTLSGTPELRERW
+330 FGKVLSGTPELRERW

-399 PDTKVK
+399 PETKVK
-405 ALEKLGKFRPKIGYP
+405 AQEKLGKFRPKIGYP

-428 LQTTADDLYGNVGR
+428 LQTTPDDLYGNVGR

-450 ELSKIGKPVD
+450 ELSKVGKPVD
-460 RDEWH
+460 REEWF

-496 NHDDAVNY
+496 DHDDAVNY
-504 GGIGAVIGH
+504 GAIGAVIGH

-534 WWTDADRSAF
+534 WWTDADRAAF
-544 EARTKALIAQYDVLT
+544 EERTKALIAQYDVLV

-579 DLGGLTIAYKAY
+579 DLGGLVIAYKAY
-591 QISLA
+591 QISLQ
-596 GKASAVIDGM
+596 GKPSPVIEGM
-606 SGEQRLLLSWA
+606 SGEKRLMLSWA

-630 RRVAT
+630 RRIAT

-648 LKNFTPFYEAFEV
+648 LKNFTPFYEEFGV
-661 TDNDALWLEEQ
+661 TDKDALWLEEQ
-672 SRVQIW
+672 ARVQIW

>member
-1 VQSTAKVEDSTTFNF
+1 MTVTNHD
-16 LGSIKEHVVSSHKEG
+16 LSS
-31 LLAAGLDLSHQDTS
+31 AGLDFSHQDQS
-45 VRPQDDLYRHF
+45 VRPQDDLYRYF

-80 IQSEA
+80 VQSEA

-110 MDADAVNAK
+110 MDVDAVNAMS
-119 GGAPIAAEL
+119 GAPIAAEL
-128 AEVDSISS
+128 TEVDSITS
-136 LTDFT
+136 LADFT
-141 STLSKLEARGV
+141 STLAQLEAKGT

-183 EAYYREEKYADI
+183 EAYYRDEKYADI
-195 RTAYVAHI
+195 RTAFVSHVQ
-203 EAMFTLAGVSNPAE
+203 AMFTLAGVSDPAAK
-217 NAAKVMA
+217 AAKVMA

-243 LTYNKMN
+243 LTYNKMD
-250 RTEVKALMPAFD
+250 RTQVKALMPAFD
-262 WELYLTDGEIP
+262 WELYLTDGQIP

-287 FEGLGAILAS
+287 FEGLGSILAS
-297 FDLEAWK
+297 FDPDTWK
-304 AWLQWHI
+304 AWLKWHI

-321 EFTTENFAF
+321 EFAQESFDF

-387 YRISINELEWMS
+387 YRVSINELEWMS
-399 PDTKVK
+399 PDTKLK

-450 ELSKIGKPVD
+450 QLSKIGKPVD

-496 NHDDAVNY
+496 EHDDAVNY
-504 GGIGAVIGH
+504 GAIGAVIGH

-534 WWTDADRSAF
+534 WWTDSDRAAF
-544 EARTKALIAQYDVLT
+544 EERTKALIAQYDLLA

-579 DLGGLTIAYKAY
+579 DLGGLTIAFKAY
-591 QISLA
+591 QISLG
-596 GKASAVIDGM
+596 GKPSPVIEGM
-606 SGEQRLLLSWA
+606 SGEKRLMLSWA
-617 QVWRAKVRPEEMR
+617 QVWRSKLRPEEMR
-630 RRVAT
+630 RRIAT

-648 LKNFTPFYEAFEV
+648 LKNFTPFYKEFGV
-661 TDNDALWLEEQ
+661 TEKDALWLEEQ

>member
-1 VQSTAKVEDSTTFNF
+1 MSLQK
-16 LGSIKEHVVSSHKEG
+16 
-31 LLAAGLDLSHQDTS
+31 AGLDLAHKDESI
-45 VRPQDDLYRHF
+45 RPQDDLYRHF
-56 NGGWLKTAVIPAD
+56 NGGWLKSAQIPAD
-69 RASDGAFITLR
+69 RSSDGAFITLR

-85 RVREIIEGATGSDE
+85 RVREIIESASGSDE
-99 ATKISNIYKSF
+99 ATKISNLYKSF
-110 MDADAVNAK
+110 MDSAAVESK
-119 GGAPIAAEL
+119 GSSPIAAEL
-128 AEVDSISS
+128 AQVDSIETI
-136 LTDFT
+136 TDFV
-141 STLSKLEARGV
+141 STLTKLEARGV
-152 SGIFGTF
+152 QGIFGTF
-159 IYADMKDASTNILY
+159 IYADMKDASTNIMY

-195 RTAYVAHI
+195 RTAFVAHV
-203 EAMFTLAGVSNPAE
+203 AKMFDLAGVANGAE
-217 NAAKVMA
+217 LADQVLA
-224 LETSIASH
+224 LETTMASH

-243 LTYNKMN
+243 LTYNKLSGP
-250 RTEVKALMPAFD
+250 EVRALMPAFD
-262 WELYLTDGEIP
+262 WDLYLTDGEIP
-273 SIVLDSVIVQQPSF
+273 AVVLDSVIVQQPSYF
-287 FEGLGAILAS
+287 QGLGSILEN
-297 FDLEAWK
+297 FDAPAWK
-304 AWLQWHI
+304 AWLKWHI
-311 ISGAAPYLSD
+311 ISGAAPYLSSD
-321 EFTTENFAF
+321 FVDENFAF
-330 FGKTLSGTPELRERW
+330 FGKVLTGTPELRERW

-360 GKVYVQ
+360 GKVYVE
-366 KYFPAEAKARMEKLV
+366 KYFPAQAKAQMEKLV

-387 YRISINELEWMS
+387 YRVSITDLEWMS
-399 PDTKVK
+399 PETKVK

-428 LQTTADDLYGNVGR
+428 LTTTPDDLYGNVGR

-450 ELSKIGKPVD
+450 EISKIGKPVD
-460 RDEWH
+460 REEWH

-496 NHDDAVNY
+496 DHDDAVNY

-534 WWTDADRSAF
+534 WWTDADRQAF
-544 EARTKALIAQYDVLT
+544 EDRTKALIAQYDALA
-559 PEEAPDVTV
+559 PEEAPDVNV

-591 QISLA
+591 QISLD
-596 GKASAVIDGM
+596 GKPSPVIDGLT
-606 SGEQRLLLSWA
+606 GEQRLLLSWA

-630 RRVAT
+630 RRIAT

-648 LKNFTPFYEAFEV
+648 VKNFTPFYEAFGV
-661 TDNDALWLEEQ
+661 TEKDALWLDEQ

>member
-1 VQSTAKVEDSTTFNF
+1 M
-16 LGSIKEHVVSSHKEG
+16 SIKK
-31 LLAAGLDLSHQDTS
+31 AGLDFSNQDSS

-56 NGGWLKTAVIPAD
+56 NGGWLSTAEIPAD
-69 RASDGAFITLR
+69 RATDGAFMALR
-80 IQSEA
+80 IESEA
-85 RVREIIEGATGSDE
+85 RVREIIESATGSDE
-99 ATKISNIYKSF
+99 ATKISNIYASF
-110 MDADAVNAK
+110 MAADAVNAK
-119 GGAPIAAEL
+119 GASPIANEL
-128 AEVDSISS
+128 KEVDAIAS
-136 LTDFT
+136 LKDFI
-141 STLSKLEARGV
+141 STLSKLEARGL

-159 IYADMKDASTNILY
+159 IYADMKDASTNIMY

-195 RTAYVAHI
+195 RAAFLVHVAKI
-203 EAMFTLAGVSNPAE
+203 FDLAGVPSSAE
-217 NAAKVMA
+217 LATKVMA
-224 LETSIASH
+224 LETSLASH

-250 RTEVKALMPAFD
+250 RAQVSALMPAFD
-262 WELYLTDGEIP
+262 WELYLTAGEIP
-273 SIVLDSVIVQQPSF
+273 AIVLDSVIVQQPSY
-287 FEGLGAILAS
+287 FEGLGQILAD
-297 FDLEAWK
+297 FDLDAWK
-304 AWLQWHI
+304 AWLKWHI
-311 ISGAAPYLSD
+311 ISGAASYLSD
-321 EFTTENFAF
+321 EFVQENFAF

-366 KYFPAEAKARMEKLV
+366 KYFPAEAKTRMEQLV

-387 YRISINELEWMS
+387 YRVSINDLEWMS
-399 PDTKVK
+399 PQTKVK

-428 LQTTADDLYGNVGR
+428 LETTPDDLYGNVGR
-442 VVKFQRDH
+442 VIKFQRDH

-460 RDEWH
+460 REEWH

-496 NHDDAVNY
+496 DHDDAVNY

-534 WWTDADRSAF
+534 WWSDSDREAF
-544 EARTKALIAQYDVLT
+544 ELRTKALIAQYDALI
-559 PEEAPDVTV
+559 PEEAPDVNV

-579 DLGGLTIAYKAY
+579 DLGGLAIAYKAY
-591 QISLA
+591 QISLG
-596 GKASAVIDGM
+596 GKASPVIDGF

-617 QVWRAKVRPEEMR
+617 QIWRAKVRPEEMR
-630 RRVAT
+630 RRIAT

-648 LKNFTPFYEAFEV
+648 VKNFTPFYEAFGV
-661 TDNDALWLEEQ
+661 TEKDALWLDEQ

>member
-1 VQSTAKVEDSTTFNF
+1 MSLETT
-16 LGSIKEHVVSSHKEG
+16 
-31 LLAAGLDLSHQDTS
+31 GLDFGHRDQS

-56 NGGWLKTAVIPAD
+56 NGAWLKGAQIPAD

-85 RVREIIEGATGSDE
+85 RVREIVETAAGSDE
-99 ATKISNIYKSF
+99 ATKLSNIYASF
-110 MDADAVNAK
+110 MDATAVDAK
-119 GGAPIAAEL
+119 GAAPIASEL
-128 AEVDSISS
+128 SKVDSIH
-136 LTDFT
+136 
-141 STLSKLEARGV
+141 TLNEFITTLAQLEAHGV
-152 SGIFGTF
+152 HGIFGTF
-159 IYADMKDASTNILY
+159 IYADMKDASTNIMY

-183 EAYYREEKYADI
+183 EAYYREEKYVDI
-195 RTAYVAHI
+195 RAAFLKHVAT
-203 EAMFTLAGVSNPAE
+203 MFTLAGIAGGDQL
-217 NAAKVMA
+217 AATILA

-243 LTYNKMN
+243 LTYNKLT
-250 RTEVKALMPAFD
+250 RQEVKELMPAFD
-262 WELYLTDGEIP
+262 WDRYLVDGEIP

-287 FEGLGAILAS
+287 FQGLGAILEK
-297 FDLEAWK
+297 FDADAWK
-304 AWLQWHI
+304 AWLKWQV
-311 ISGAAPYLSD
+311 ISGAAPYLSQD
-321 EFTTENFAF
+321 FVNENFAF
-330 FGKTLSGTPELRERW
+330 YGTTLSGTPELRDRW

-366 KYFPAEAKARMEKLV
+366 KYFPPEAKARMEKLV
-381 ANLIEA
+381 ANLIAA
-387 YRISINELEWMS
+387 YDVSIKELAWMS
-399 PDTKVK
+399 PETKVK

-428 LQTTADDLYGNVGR
+428 LETTPDDLYGNVGR
-442 VVKFQRDH
+442 VIKFQRDF
-450 ELSKIGKPVD
+450 EIAKIGKPVD

-496 NHDDAVNY
+496 THDDAVNY

-534 WWTDADRSAF
+534 WWSDADRDAF
-544 EARTKALIAQYDVLT
+544 ELRTKALIAQYDALS
-559 PEEAPDVTV
+559 PEEALDVKV

-579 DLGGLTIAYKAY
+579 DLGGLAIAYKAY
-591 QISLA
+591 RISLA
-596 GKASAVIDGM
+596 GQIAREIEGM
-606 SGEQRLLLSWA
+606 SGDQRFFFAWA

-630 RRVAT
+630 RRIAT

-648 LKNFTPFYEAFEV
+648 LKNFTPFYDAFGLTEK
-661 TDNDALWLEEQ
+661 DALWLDQQ

>member
-1 VQSTAKVEDSTTFNF
+1 MDS
-16 LGSIKEHVVSSHKEG
+16 
-31 LLAAGLDLSHQDTS
+31 A
-45 VRPQDDLYRHF
+45 
-56 NGGWLKTAVIPAD
+56 
-69 RASDGAFITLR
+69 
-80 IQSEA
+80 
-85 RVREIIEGATGSDE
+85 
-99 ATKISNIYKSF
+99 
-110 MDADAVNAK
+110 AVNAQ
-119 GGAPIAAEL
+119 GGSPIAGEL
-128 AEVDSISS
+128 AQVDSISS
-136 LTDFT
+136 LTDFV
-141 STLSKLEARGV
+141 STFSKLEAHGT

-173 LQQGGISLPD
+173 LVQGGISLPD

-195 RTAYVAHI
+195 RTAYLAHI
-203 EAMFTLAGVSNPAE
+203 TAMFTLAKVSNPAE

-238 DRDAT
+238 NRDAT
-243 LTYNKMN
+243 LTYNKMD
-250 RTEVKALMPAFD
+250 RAQVKALMPAFD
-262 WELYLTDGEIP
+262 WDLYLADGEIP
-273 SIVLDSVIVQQPSF
+273 GIVLDSVIVQQPSF
-287 FEGLGAILAS
+287 FEGLGTILAN
-297 FDLEAWK
+297 FDVAAWK
-304 AWLQWHI
+304 AWLKWHI

-321 EFTTENFAF
+321 EFTNENFAF

-428 LQTTADDLYGNVGR
+428 LQTTPDDLYGNVGR

-460 RDEWH
+460 RDEWF

-496 NHDDAVNY
+496 DHDDAVNY
-504 GGIGAVIGH
+504 GAIGAVIGH

-534 WWTDADRSAF
+534 WWTDADRAAF
-544 EARTKALIAQYDVLT
+544 EERTKALIAQYDALV
-559 PEEAPDVTV
+559 PEEAPDVNV

-579 DLGGLTIAYKAY
+579 DLGGLAIAFKAY
-591 QISLA
+591 QISLG
-596 GKASAVIDGM
+596 GKPSPVIDGM
-606 SGEQRLLLSWA
+606 SGEKRLMLSWA

-630 RRVAT
+630 RRIAT

-648 LKNFTPFYEAFEV
+648 LKNFTPFYQEFGV
-661 TDNDALWLEEQ
+661 TEKDALWLEEQ
-672 SRVQIW
+672 ARVQIW

>member
-1 VQSTAKVEDSTTFNF
+1 M
-16 LGSIKEHVVSSHKEG
+16 SSSKEG
-31 LLAAGLDLSHQDTS
+31 LSAAGLDFSNQDQS

-69 RASDGAFITLR
+69 RATDGAFMALR
-80 IQSEA
+80 VQSEA

-99 ATKISNIYKSF
+99 ATKIAHIYKSF
-110 MDADAVNAK
+110 MDVDAVNAK
-119 GGAPIAAEL
+119 GGSPIAAEL
-128 AEVDSISS
+128 ALVDSISTI
-136 LTDFT
+136 TDFI
-141 STLSKLEARGV
+141 STFSKLEARGT

-159 IYADMKDASTNILY
+159 IYADMKDATTNILY
-173 LQQGGISLPD
+173 LAQGGISLPD

-203 EAMFTLAGVSNPAE
+203 SAMFTLAGVSDPAE
-217 NAAKVMA
+217 NAAKIMA

-238 DRDAT
+238 NRDAT
-243 LTYNKMN
+243 LTYNKLN
-250 RTEVKALMPAFD
+250 RAEVMALMPAFD
-262 WELYLTDGEIP
+262 WELYLTEGEIP
-273 SIVLDSVIVQQPSF
+273 AIVLDSVIVQQPSF
-287 FEGLGAILAS
+287 FEGLGSILAN
-297 FDLEAWK
+297 FDAAAWK
-304 AWLQWHI
+304 AWLKWHI
-311 ISGAAPYLSD
+311 ISGSAPYLSD
-321 EFTTENFAF
+321 DFTNENFAF

-366 KYFPAEAKARMEKLV
+366 KYFPAEAKARMENLV

-387 YRISINELEWMS
+387 YRVSINELAWMS

-428 LQTTADDLYGNVGR
+428 LKTTPDDLYGNVGR

-460 RDEWH
+460 RDEWF

-482 VFPAAILQPPFFGL
+482 VFPAAILQAPFFGL
-496 NHDDAVNY
+496 DHDDAVNY

-534 WWTDADRSAF
+534 WWTDADRAAF
-544 EARTKALIAQYDVLT
+544 EERTKALIAQYDALI
-559 PEEAPDVTV
+559 PEEAPDVNV

-579 DLGGLTIAYKAY
+579 DLGGLTIAFKAY
-591 QISLA
+591 QISLQ
-596 GKASAVIDGM
+596 GKPSPVIEGM
-606 SGEQRLLLSWA
+606 SGEKRLMLSWA
-617 QVWRAKVRPEEMR
+617 QIWRAKVRPEEMR
-630 RRVAT
+630 RRIAT

-648 LKNFTPFYEAFEV
+648 LKNFTPFYQEFGV
-661 TDNDALWLEEQ
+661 TEKDALWLEEQ
-672 SRVQIW
+672 ARVQIW

>member
-1 VQSTAKVEDSTTFNF
+1 M
-16 LGSIKEHVVSSHKEG
+16 SSHKEG
-31 LLAAGLDLSHQDTS
+31 LLAAGLDFSRQDAS

-56 NGGWLKTAVIPAD
+56 NGGWLKTVEIPAD
-69 RASDGAFITLR
+69 RATDGAFMELR
-80 IQSEA
+80 VQSEA

-119 GGAPIAAEL
+119 GGSPIAAEL
-128 AEVDSISS
+128 AEVDAIS
-136 LTDFT
+136 TIADFT
-141 STLSKLEARGV
+141 STLTKLEARGV

-195 RTAYVAHI
+195 RTAYVSHVA
-203 EAMFTLAGVSNPAE
+203 AMFTLAKVANPAE

-250 RTEVKALMPAFD
+250 RGQVKALMPAFD

-287 FEGLGAILAS
+287 FEGLGAILAN
-297 FDLEAWK
+297 FDIDAWK
-304 AWLQWHI
+304 AWLKWHI

-321 EFTTENFAF
+321 DFTNENFSF

-366 KYFPAEAKARMEKLV
+366 KYFPAEAKARMENLV

-387 YRISINELEWMS
+387 YRVSINELEWMS

-428 LQTTADDLYGNVGR
+428 LQTTPDDLYGNVGR

-496 NHDDAVNY
+496 EHDDAVNY

-534 WWTDADRSAF
+534 WWSDSDRAAF
-544 EARTKALIAQYDVLT
+544 EERTKALISQYDALI
-559 PEEAPDVTV
+559 PEEAPDVNV

-591 QISLA
+591 QISLQ
-596 GKASAVIDGM
+596 GKPSPVVDGM
-606 SGEQRLLLSWA
+606 SGEKRLMLSWA
-617 QVWRAKVRPEEMR
+617 QIWRNKVRPEEMR
-630 RRVAT
+630 RRIAT

-648 LKNFTPFYEAFEV
+648 LKNFTPFYEEFGV
-661 TDNDALWLEEQ
+661 TENDALWLAEQ